1 MRHGLRRYAA
11 RLVTVCGTAGDR
23 LATSRLANIFG
34 NGTMYRHDKKFEKG
48 KNPRNKPNI
57 RNKPSAPEPGEIVRR
72 TLRKSRLATVCGTVG
87 DGMRHGWR
95 RYAARLA
102 SVCSAVGD
110 SMRHGWRRYAARSAT
125 VWDR

>member
-57 RNKPSAPEPGEIVRR
+57 RNKPSAPEPGEIMRR
-72 TLRKSRLATVCGTVG
+72 TLRKSRLATVCGTV
-87 DGMRHGWR
+87 
-95 RYAARLA
+95 YAVSQNQEKRKKDA
-102 SVCSAVGD
+102 SEK
-110 SMRHGWRRYAARSAT
+110 AAQPT
-125 VWDR
+125 KKKYN